1 MESHIES
8 KLQEAKRS
16 LKQLQDKE
24 ARIQT
29 KMSQNKNKQKLA
41 IF

>member
-1 MESHIES
+1 MESHVQN
-8 KLQEAKRS
+8 KLQEAQRT

-24 ARIQT
+24 TQIQT

>member
-1 MESHIES
+1 MELHIQN
-8 KLQEAKRS
+8 KLQEAQRS

-24 ARIQT
+24 TRIQT
-29 KMSQNKNKQKLA
+29 KMSQNKSKQKLA